1 MDNFEKI
8 FPMIDKSKII
18 DAIKKTDD
26 EFVLTAINEILEKR
40 NDTPDW
46 HIEVLRQRLKD
57 MEEGN
62 AVFHNW
68 DDIRDSIFT
77 SK

>member
-1 MDNFEKI
+1 
-8 FPMIDKSKII
+8 MIDKSKII

-26 EFVLTAINEILEKR
+26 EFVLTAINEILQEGS
-40 NDTPDW
+40 NIPDW
-46 HIEVLRQRLKD
+46 HIEVLKQRIKD

-68 DDIRDSIFT
+68 DDVRNSIFAT
-77 SK
+77 K

>member
-1 MDNFEKI
+1 
-8 FPMIDKSKII
+8 MIDKSKII

-26 EFVLTAINEILEKR
+26 EFVLSAIDQLLKKG
-40 NDTPDW
+40 NDIPDW
-46 HIEVLRQRLKD
+46 HTKVLRQRLKD
-57 MEEGN
+57 IEEGN

-68 DDIRDSIFT
+68 EDVRNSIFT